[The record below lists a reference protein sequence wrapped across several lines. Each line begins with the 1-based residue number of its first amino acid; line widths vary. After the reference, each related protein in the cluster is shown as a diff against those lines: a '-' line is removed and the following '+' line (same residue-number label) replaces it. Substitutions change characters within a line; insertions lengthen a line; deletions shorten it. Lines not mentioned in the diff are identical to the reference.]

1 MTLLEYTV
9 SLQDQNLSE
18 KEIFD
23 KVQIW
28 KKNNPQPEVEEVE
41 EEVVVEEESTPE
53 ATDIEEE
60 VIEEEEIEFVEG
72 AAKFNEDGLYNI
84 ESFLPGKGRD
94 MAVALN
100 KQKTD
105 AIQREK
111 DIKAYEEFTKVAKPK
126 EVITKDGKDYRYI
139 ADDEGI
145 ITYQYK
151 PEGEDVD
158 WKSYDTQ
165 SKENI
170 KIASQF
176 GHADWDY
183 EYEQAVIDA
192 ISKGQR
198 AVISADGTIKHTGKD
213 ETFITTLNEEELVYV
228 EELDKSLSLNKEDND
243 NIKNDV
249 NAFMDTKTIR
259 ELKPTSDESGYD
271 DYQALLET
279 GVKVTAEMKA
289 AALET
294 GRDIPNPAYQDLE
307 KKAKEVLAV
316 ELGKDLDFEDPKTA
330 ALLVDKM
337 RTIKTQE
344 IGDKYE
350 EDKIEEWIEDQ
361 DTDTDWSQIGKILG
375 SYASPVLAGMVKEL
389 DATTVWDRSEAQK
402 LLAQY
407 KKDKKTQ
414 LTAKQNNVI
423 NWYDKAKNSIVG
435 INTAITAL
443 SKADYQSA
451 DEAAE
456 ANALIKQLQAKAQT
470 IYNLQEKKG
479 DKLDDILLESKDVSE
494 DLNLLERNYNNLPI
508 FINNFK
514 NSTLEMGMAIEE
526 VAYRVAD
533 LPNAFGLNDD
543 SKLGMAFSVLSG
555 PIGLASNLVANST
568 YKESRKNI
576 VTMLDEYKEGLMNGI
591 APPKSI
597 GELNDGDDW
606 GRYFSTLLGSQVTNT
621 VVLFATGGA
630 ALPLLSTSA
639 AGSSFREMQG
649 EMDQSQEAYDAWEKN
664 GSIGDP
670 PAVVDYNPLQMYT
683 VAIGNGALEYV
694 TESVSLGIVSRAMK
708 ASGTSTAI
716 KRGFLGNLK
725 YTLTTGA
732 GARNALRSTALYG
745 YDVAKESSAEGV
757 VELGGNL
764 FDRFVL
770 KKEGVDLLAGVPD
783 AMFSGG
789 FMAGGIYKAPHLFSG
804 ISQMVQ
810 GPDSS
815 QKIAENRQ
823 QILNM
828 QETIMANPNMSIQS
842 RRILENEI
850 GILVKKSSNEIN
862 KTLNRFSVMERS
874 DIDALSDIELSM
886 FENRKNGEIIQND
899 PGIDE
904 KTKKIQLEA
913 LSQAQENLLGEK
925 NRILEPFI
933 KADADINPLTNV
945 ELTGR
950 QVEAGAKA
958 IADQLDVGVETF
970 ENEADVQ
977 GALKTLKEQGGKV
990 DEKNSTSYGTIVTME
1005 DGSQQVIINNEA
1017 AKQDRVITTPQHEVL
1032 HAVLKQKLAGNPEL
1046 ANKLGT
1052 ELLNELQNNPDI
1064 EISQEVLDRIEQYKD
1079 DPNQAEEI
1087 ITIVSEALTNST
1099 LDTPTK
1105 GMGTINIKKPGVMKR
1120 IGDFFTNLFN
1130 KEGVNVKFETG
1141 KDVLDFVI
1149 NYNKAVMKG
1158 EGLTPELMEVAGVG
1172 TEVDTNQQAE
1182 QDLDAVDQRIDT
1194 SQITADQTFEEFR
1207 TQQVKENQV
1216 DSSILDE
1223 NRNQAEAAFNTIRDS
1238 KKSKE
1243 SKTVASTKLSD
1254 KGQQYVDAINEG
1266 LMDNT
1271 ALVSIINSPSSTPTE
1286 IAGAIDALI
1295 ETNFGLIS
1303 QKLGYQQRPG
1313 GIEIQAIKESIQEQI
1328 LGIFPGRKGKLL
1340 SNFDITKGEVST
1352 RLGDLVGKRQAEIL
1366 ERASELS
1373 SVVKDKPGLETVG
1386 EVLTETEGEDT
1397 KVIATKKINPFS
1409 IAPKAIETQTI
1420 EAVARLAK
1428 EKGIDNLADLSY
1440 KELKSITP
1448 YEILAAEVG
1457 IETSRIT
1464 NKKDNLRKPDM
1475 TKAQMYVNKNAD
1487 VIRQTALPKG
1497 NVEIL
1502 EVLTEKGRTKKIGG
1516 ETTSVPKAIIDV
1528 FYNPVLDANGKH
1540 KKVNNNFQYKLKPNV
1555 GRASFLSAF
1564 GIDSKGN
1571 IKDARSTEATRLK
1584 GLLELIARSRTSTAA
1599 TRIETKKAK
1608 EGKVEPS
1615 EAAKRQADLRRG
1627 KARALESKRIK
1638 QAALTNKKID
1648 QKAFDIQQA
1657 EKAVKKPW
1665 VEMSNVEKA
1674 TMFNKVAL
1682 KLKEYGLAKL
1692 LTSTNLTQR
1701 ADYKKAGS
1709 EQIFITAK
1717 NLILKNKDIPK
1728 KRKAEIIA
1736 AIKAGEIMDLTA
1748 LKTELGDVK
1757 NLSADI
1763 KASISVVK
1771 PLLKLGGKD
1780 GIIAR
1785 TKNNLENLNKREKG
1799 GKEIRKALQDILKK
1813 NPELLPAI
1821 NYLLYQVNNSTS
1833 FARMMAPLV
1842 GYINQKGYKQS
1853 QTVGEHALQY
1863 GEFVNLLTSQA
1874 LVLNNTEFDY
1884 FNNWL
1889 ADNYVQVQVGSGTK
1903 ASWSGSGI
1911 KIQDVN
1917 YTLNYPNLFAGGT
1930 VNVAWN
1936 GTSQMHPALKT
1947 IIEQVNKGEL
1957 TWKEVSEQY
1966 PNISLVKYFS
1976 EYGYYNP
1983 NTFMYKGKTAA
1994 DQFGAKVDSIYTKVD
2009 PKTGVPFFPNV
2020 VKVQA
2025 YAINKVLTN
2034 QWTNAQAQSYVN
2046 LTVPIAVMESNAN
2059 ATIAEIAGD
2068 IIPTAK
2074 ESKRVPRTTTQVK
2087 KVLENS
2093 NTAKVNA
2100 QKINKKT
2107 KGISMFDMDDTL
2119 ALTKEKVKYTMPDGK
2134 KGELTAAEFSQ
2145 QAETLQEQGVK
2156 FDFSAFENVD
2166 LSTPKGPLAGV
2177 ALKRQAKYGSKD
2189 IYVVT
2194 ARPGASQQS
2203 IKLFLDSIGL
2213 NIPLGNIVTLE
2224 DGTPQAKADFVLQK
2238 AAEGYND
2245 FYFADDSALNVDT
2258 VKKILDQIDVK
2269 SKTQI
2274 AIADKAKRLDVEFN
2288 EQIED
2293 VTGKESFKEYS
2304 DSRARL
2310 EGKKKDG
2317 GIVNR
2322 LGKQLTI
2329 TYSAED
2335 FMGLMYGII
2344 GKGKKGDKQARWI
2357 KENIMD
2363 PYNNAEQAV
2372 LSAQV
2377 TVANDFAALKK
2388 QFPTLRSKMGNNP
2401 LMSQIGV
2408 GPYTKSQGIR
2418 VYLWD
2423 KQGMEIPGMS
2433 KRDQAALV
2441 KAVKADT
2448 ELQTFANEVA
2458 LIQKTKKYPAPSST
2472 WLAGDITTDVLK
2484 GIDTTFRTEQM
2495 TEFNENVDVIFS
2507 NKNLNKLEAIYGSKY
2522 REALEDSIRRMKSGS
2537 NRPIYTGGGSRIV
2550 NEMLDWLNS
2559 SVGVVMFLNMRSGLL
2574 QLISNVN
2581 FVNWGDNNMYA
2592 AAKAFASKDYFPTV
2606 MKLMN
2611 SDYLVNR
2618 RDGLKINVNEA
2629 ELADAGRKG
2638 GFKGMLNYLL
2648 DKGFIITRI
2657 MDSLAIATGGATF
2670 YINRLKAIKTR
2681 INPETGKLYTETEA
2695 ETKAFKDF
2703 YEIAEETQQSSNP
2716 SRISQQQASLAGR
2729 IILSFQNVT
2738 MQYTRKTKKSI
2749 KDLYNRRKKPGMTQR
2764 ESDLSN
2770 ISSIIYYV
2778 GVQNLLFHSLQQ
2790 ALFALAFDD
2799 EEDEK
2804 SKNKAASIANGMV
2817 DSLLFGLGFGG
2828 AAISTVKNVLMKLA
2842 TEKEKKSPAYQD
2854 VVWDVFDIS
2863 PVIDSKIRKLRSAAK
2878 TFSWNMKEIKERGWS
2893 IDNPAYL
2900 AVSQII
2906 SALTNAPLDRVL
2918 RKTMN
2923 LRQAMDEETRVW
2935 QKVALVLG
2943 WDGWGLGL
2951 PYWGLP
2957 STIKK
2962 EAEDQLRIEKQYK
2975 NDVRKLKRDG
2985 YEKAKSKK
2993 YVTGKLNVNYI
3004 QVESP
3009 TGIIE
3014 YWRMPKNKK
3023 K

>member
-1 MTLLEYTV
+1 MTLLEYTI
-9 SLQDQNLSE
+9 SLQDQGLSQE
-18 KEIFD
+18 EIFA

-28 KKNNPQPEVEEVE
+28 KKDNPQSEVE
-41 EEVVVEEESTPE
+41 EEVVEEVVEEESTPE
-53 ATDIEEE
+53 ATNTEEE
-60 VIEEEEIEFVEG
+60 VVEETTESDISQDIRNAEERLYYQQNPDKNPFATRKQGYDAQEE
-72 AAKFNEDGLYNI
+72 AYKKQQEDQL
-84 ESFLPGKGRD
+84 K
-94 MAVALN
+94 AW
-100 KQKTD
+100 KQSD
-105 AIQREK
+105 AYK
-111 DIKAYEEFTKVAKPK
+111 DFTKVAEPD

-139 ADDEGI
+139 ADDNGS

-151 PEGEDVD
+151 PEGENVE
-158 WKSYDTQ
+158 WKSYESQ

-170 KIASQF
+170 KLASQF
-176 GHADWDY
+176 GHADWNL
-183 EYEQAVIDA
+183 EYEKATAEAIRLGEKAVI
-192 ISKGQR
+192 G
-198 AVISADGTIKHTGKD
+198 ADGTISFKGKD
-213 ETFITTLNEEELVYV
+213 EKFITTLNDEELVYL
-228 EELDKSLSLNKEDND
+228 EELDESLSLNTEDNTKIKED
-243 NIKNDV
+243 V
-249 NAFMDTKTIR
+249 GTFMLETEIPETKT
-259 ELKPTSDESGYD
+259 ESVRLGSGKDAHYID
-271 DYQALLET
+271 KKVET
-279 GVKVTAEMKA
+279 GEM
-289 AALET
+289 
-294 GRDIPNPAYQDLE
+294 IPNPDYVELE
-307 KKAKEVLAV
+307 NQAKEILAA
-316 ELGKDLDFEDPKTA
+316 ELGKDLDFEDPETTV
-330 ALLVDKM
+330 LVENKM
-337 RTIKTQE
+337 RAIKTQE
-344 IGDKYE
+344 FEDKYE
-350 EDKIEEWIEDQ
+350 EDKIETWIEEQ
-361 DTDTDWSQIGKILG
+361 DTDTNWSQLGKILS
-375 SYASPVLAGMVKEL
+375 SYASPVLASMVKEL

-414 LTAKQNNVI
+414 LTAKTDNVI
-423 NWYDKAKNSIVG
+423 NWYSKAKDSLVG
-435 INTAITAL
+435 INTAITGL

-456 ANALIKQLQAKAQT
+456 ANVLIKQLQAKAQT
-470 IYNLQEKKG
+470 IYDLQEKKG
-479 DKLDDILLESKDVSE
+479 DDLDDILLKSKDVSE

-508 FINNFK
+508 FINNLK

-576 VTMLDEYKEGLMNGI
+576 VGMLDDYKEGLMNGI

-621 VVLFATGGA
+621 VVLFTTGGA
-630 ALPLLSTSA
+630 ALPLLSASA

-649 EMDQSQEAYDAWEKN
+649 EIDQGKEAHDAWVKN

-670 PAVVDYNPLQMYT
+670 PNVVDYSPLQMYT

-694 TESVSLGIVSRAMK
+694 TESISLGIVSRAMK
-708 ASGTSTAI
+708 ASGTSSAI
-716 KRGFLGNLK
+716 KRGFIGNLK

-850 GILVKKSSNEIN
+850 GILVKKSTNEIN

-899 PGIDE
+899 PNISE
-904 KTKKIQLEA
+904 KDKKIRIEE
-913 LSQAQENLLGEK
+913 LSQSQQDLLGEK

-933 KADADINPLTNV
+933 KADADINTLTNV

-958 IADQLDVGVETF
+958 MADQLDVGIETF
-970 ENEADVQ
+970 ENEADVK
-977 GALKTLKEQGGKV
+977 GALETLREQGGKV
-990 DEKNSTSYGTIVTME
+990 DEKNSTSYGTIVTMK
-1005 DGSQQVIINNEA
+1005 DGSQQVVINNEA

-1052 ELLNELQNNPDI
+1052 DLLNELQNNPDI

-1105 GMGTINIKKPGVMKR
+1105 GIGTINIKKPGVMKR

-1216 DSSILDE
+1216 DRSILDE

-1254 KGQQYVDAINEG
+1254 KGQQYVDIVNEG

-1271 ALVSIINSPSSTPTE
+1271 GLVSIINSPSSTPTE
-1286 IAGAIDALI
+1286 IAGAIDAII

-1303 QKLGYQQRPG
+1303 QKLGYQQRTG
-1313 GIEIQAIKESIQEQI
+1313 GIEIQAVKDAIQEQI
-1328 LGIFPGRKGKLL
+1328 LGIFPGRTGKLL

-1352 RLGDLVGKRQAEIL
+1352 RLGDLVGRRQAEIL
-1366 ERASELS
+1366 ERASDLS
-1373 SVVKDKPGLETVG
+1373 SVVKDKPGLDTVSELPG
-1386 EVLTETEGEDT
+1386 TNDEGRLDIDT
-1397 KVIATKKINPFS
+1397 TKKINPFS
-1409 IAPKAIETQTI
+1409 IAPTAIETQTI
-1420 EAVARLAK
+1420 EAVEKLAT

-1448 YEILAAEVG
+1448 YGILAAEVG

-1487 VIRQTALPKG
+1487 VLMQTALPKG

-1502 EVLTEKGRTKKIGG
+1502 EVQTEKGRTKKIGG
-1516 ETTSVPKAIIDV
+1516 ETTGVPKAIIDI
-1528 FYNPVLDANGKH
+1528 FYNPVLDTNGKH

-1555 GRASFLSAF
+1555 SRASFLSAF

-1584 GLLELIARSRTSTAA
+1584 GLLELTARSRTSTAA

-1638 QAALTNKKID
+1638 QAALTNKKVN

-1692 LTSTNLTQR
+1692 LTSTNLIQR

-1717 NLILKNKDIPK
+1717 NLILKNKNIPK

-1757 NLSADI
+1757 NLSDDV
-1763 KASISVVK
+1763 KASISGVK
-1771 PLLKLGGKD
+1771 PQLKLRGKD

-1785 TKNNLENLNKREKG
+1785 IKNNIKNLSKRKKG
-1799 GKEIRKALQDILKK
+1799 GKEIRKSLRDILK
-1813 NPELLPAI
+1813 NNSELLPAI

-1842 GYINQKGYKQS
+1842 GYINQKRYKQS
-1853 QTVGEHALQY
+1853 QTVGEHALHY
-1863 GEFVNLLTSQA
+1863 GEFVNLLASQA

-1889 ADNYVQVQVGSGTK
+1889 ADNYVQVQVGSGK
-1903 ASWSGSGI
+1903 NASWSGSGI

-1917 YTLNYPNLFAGGT
+1917 YTLNSPNLFAGGT
-1930 VNVAWN
+1930 VNVAWD
-1936 GTSQMHPALKT
+1936 GRSQTHPALKT

-1976 EYGYYNP
+1976 EYGYYNA

-1994 DQFGAKVDSIYTKVD
+1994 DQFGAKVGSIYTKVD
-2009 PKTGVPFFPNV
+2009 SKGVPFFPNV

-2059 ATIAEIAGD
+2059 VTIAEMASD

-2074 ESKRVPRTTTQVK
+2074 ESKRVPRTTAQVK

-2100 QKINKKT
+2100 QKINKKA

-2119 ALTKEKVKYTMPDGK
+2119 ALTKEKVKYTMPDGR

-2258 VKKILDQIDVK
+2258 VKKVLDQIDVK

-2288 EQIED
+2288 DQIED
-2293 VTGKESFKEYS
+2293 VTGKEAFKEYS

-2401 LMSQIGV
+2401 LMSEIGV

-2433 KRDQAALV
+2433 KRDQNALV
-2441 KAVKADT
+2441 QAVKADT
-2448 ELQTFANEVA
+2448 ELQTFADEVA

-2522 REALEDSIRRMKSGS
+2522 REALEDSLRRMKSGS

-2729 IILSFQNVT
+2729 VILSFQNVT

-2778 GVQNLLFHSLQQ
+2778 GVQNLIFHSLQQ

-2878 TFSWNMKEIKERGWS
+2878 TFSWNMEEIKERGWS